1 MKKTLLAS
9 DKDTATTD
17 ELAITLKHT
26 QGWENA
32 LTDSS
37 KEKWEIHRL
46 WSSDNW

>member
-9 DKDTATTD
+9 DKDAATTD
-17 ELAITLKHT
+17 ELAVILKHT
-26 QGWENA
+26 EGWENA

-37 KEKWEIHRL
+37 KEQCEIHWL